1 MTQMLY
7 KIGDFEVLPAQNQ
20 LRLEGEVS
28 DIEPKVMD
36 ILVLFAARPGEVI
49 PKSEIAS
56 AIWGEVEVNDDAL
69 TRTLWKLRK
78 ALGDSAKNPS
88 YIETVPKRGYRLI
101 AEVSTAG
108 PSSISAS
115 KPAGTSTAVRIPTE
129 LVALGGVLLV
139 VIALLFAMPV
149 LRGETDPQTD
159 TGREAMLQRA
169 DAFYAQ
175 YTQSDNEAA
184 LRLYETVLA
193 SHPDDAAALAGLS
206 NAVAQRALR
215 FTGPGGG
222 TAERT
227 TLNQALQSGWL
238 QSEEAAPA
246 IARAE
251 ALARQATDA
260 DPGHARAWRALGL
273 ALSMQRDFQGAEA
286 AYNRALVIEPNDW
299 GSLVNLG
306 DISNIAGNRERS
318 TAYLEQAYEAMSA
331 RLSQDAV
338 LVLPWQSQVGV
349 LVAERKAEAGDLV
362 GAESWYRRV
371 LAADPLYPE
380 AVSGLAALLRRSGDA
395 SAADALCEDLER
407 RTGEGCLP

>member
-36 ILVLFAARPGEVI
+36 LLVLFATRPGEVI

-101 AEVSTAG
+101 AEVSEDGTTAAG
-108 PSSISAS
+108 LEQAPGSA
-115 KPAGTSTAVRIPTE
+115 GIPTE
-129 LVALGGVLLV
+129 LLALGGVLLV
-139 VIALLFAMPV
+139 AIALLFAMPM
-149 LRGETDPQTD
+149 LRGATDPQTE

-227 TLNQALQSGWL
+227 TLDQALQSGWL

-349 LVAERKAEAGDLV
+349 LVAERKAAAGDLA

-395 SAADALCEDLER
+395 SGADALCEDLER
-407 RTGEGCLP
+407 RTGERCLP

>member
-28 DIEPKVMD
+28 DIESKVMD
-36 ILVLFAARPGEVI
+36 LLVLFATRPGEVI

-101 AEVSTAG
+101 AEVSEDGTTAAG
-108 PSSISAS
+108 LERAPGSA
-115 KPAGTSTAVRIPTE
+115 GIPTE
-129 LVALGGVLLV
+129 LLALGAVLLV
-139 VIALLFAMPV
+139 AIAVLFAVPM
-149 LRGETDPQTD
+149 LSGETDPQTE

-238 QSEEAAPA
+238 DSEEAAPA

-306 DISNIAGNRERS
+306 DISNIAGNRDRS
-318 TAYLEQAYEAMSA
+318 TAYMEQAYDAMSA

-349 LVAERKAEAGDLV
+349 LVAERKAAAGDLA

-380 AVSGLAALLRRSGDA
+380 AVSGLANLLRDSGDA
-395 SAADALCEDLER
+395 SGADALCEDLER